1 MISALQNFFAN
12 VSKYEYIAVRI
23 ITTIII
29 TTMYTLRRLSSV
41 HFNKCALLFAKCF
54 MLVYDKVGDFKK
66 DPTQDEV
73 HLPL

>member
-1 MISALQNFFAN
+1 MISPLQIFFCEC
-12 VSKYEYIAVRI
+12 SKDEHTA
-23 ITTIII
+23 III
-29 TTMYTLRRLSSV
+29 IIIITMYTLRRLSV

-54 MLVYDKVGDFKK
+54 MLVYDEVGDLKK